1 MNWLQQNRFHA
12 RPIVAVEDH
21 VYHISELLRT
31 LCSELRSLI
40 SSLTVVCLD
49 RPGPDTDAAVGEWF
63 ELYPELQ
70 VAARI
75 SQSELAKEFPDQ
87 LSVLDESIFQDQN
100 SYCRKIAAMIRPQG
114 MLLQD
119 IDLETLEFVPRDRWW
134 ESTMLA
140 TTVRGILGTRPPRCA
155 FISNKRGYE
164 ATFGSEL
171 LEAGHDPRDV
181 LNKYEMRQIV
191 VPFLGK
197 YLDSV
202 FPLQLDWS
210 LGGSG
215 EKDRFYQ
222 CRIADSEEERSAIE
236 QVLDVVA
243 WPACDQMCKL
253 GGKLVVQG
261 KRRYVSLPVD
271 GNEIQTW
278 RQLVDSKL
286 ASGDGIEVQ
295 EVGQRVA
302 PTGALRAEVTNAAAR
317 HIHSLRK
324 RLTDP
329 QAIATVSGSY
339 RLRDSLAVGRVI

>member
-1 MNWLQQNRFHA
+1 MNWLQQNRFNA

-31 LCSELRSLI
+31 LRSELPNLI

-49 RPGPDTDAAVGEWF
+49 RPGPDTDAAVAEWF
-63 ELYPELQ
+63 ELYPDLQ

-75 SQSELAKEFPDQ
+75 SGLEFSNEFPDQ
-87 LSVLDESIFQDQN
+87 LSVLEDSIFQDQN
-100 SYCRKIAAMIRPQG
+100 AYCRKIASMIRPQG

-140 TTVRGILGTRPPRCA
+140 TTVRGILGDRPPRCA

-171 LEAGHDPRDV
+171 LDAGHDPRDV
-181 LNKYEMRQIV
+181 LNKYEMQQTV

-202 FPLQLDWS
+202 FPLRLEWS
-210 LGGSG
+210 LGGIG
-215 EKDRFYQ
+215 EKGRFFQ
-222 CRIADSEEERSAIE
+222 CRTNDSEEERLAVE
-236 QVLDVVA
+236 QSLDLVL
-243 WPACDQMCKL
+243 WPARDQVCGL
-253 GGKLVVQG
+253 GGKSVVHG
-261 KRRYVSLPVD
+261 KKPRVSLPVD
-271 GNEIQTW
+271 GNEIETW

-286 ASGDGIEVQ
+286 ECHEGVEVQ

-302 PTGALRAEVTNAAAR
+302 PAGALRAEVTNAAAR

-324 RLTDP
+324 RLVDP

-339 RLRDSLAVGRVI
+339 RLGESLATGRVM